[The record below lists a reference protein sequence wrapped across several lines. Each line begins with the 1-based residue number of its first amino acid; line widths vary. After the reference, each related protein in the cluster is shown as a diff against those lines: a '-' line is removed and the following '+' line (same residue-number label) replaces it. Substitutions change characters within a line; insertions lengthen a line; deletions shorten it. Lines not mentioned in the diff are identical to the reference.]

1 MDIQFIIDTLR
12 AVKLELY
19 RHRLAAVI
27 IFMTVTAGVLTLGYV
42 TPKSYTS
49 EAVLYA
55 DQSNILQPLL
65 QGQAEVT
72 QIDRINEARE
82 MMQSRSFLEQIAL
95 DTGLITGGEP
105 DATRNGK
112 ISSLR
117 KQVGIRV
124 SNRSFLELSYT
135 SGSPD
140 ESFQVLSAVLN
151 RFIERTVRKKRSES
165 QGAFEFIDSQVKS
178 YQRQL
183 EDAEQRLKEFKSG
196 NQDGTEAS
204 VLARIENLRRDIEN
218 LKLEIQ
224 QTESEVQLTR
234 RQLDGEQPFRRI
246 TVDPGKSS
254 AERRLVTMRQEL
266 DSLLLRY
273 QKRHPDV
280 VSIQDQIAD
289 LEKRVSTQTDDDRD
303 GGVTEV
309 LENPVYENLKIQL
322 SDSTTRLTVQRNR
335 LASLERLLDEAF
347 GRSQRVAENQAQL
360 SELTRDYDVTRDVY
374 EDMLQRREKAR
385 LSMTLDVQGEGV
397 SYKIQEPASY
407 PTKWD
412 GLQLYQ
418 VGLAGPFLGSS
429 MVLGLLVMLVMFDQ
443 RLRSP
448 RALQLALPES
458 IPVLTTIPHYRSTWK
473 DRLLRKDVLSLLI
486 LLAIFMTSYLAVLV
500 FSVMG
505 ITPEQLINK
514 VGELTG
520 LGIESGIET
529 GIKSGGN

>member
-49 EAVLYA
+49 QAVLYA

-65 QGQAEVT
+65 RGQAEVT
-72 QIDRINEARE
+72 QLDRINEARE

-95 DTGLITGGEP
+95 DTGLIRGGES
-105 DATRNGK
+105 DASRNGI

-117 KQVGIRV
+117 RQVGIRV
-124 SNRSFLELSYT
+124 SNRNFLELSYT

-151 RFIERTVRKKRSES
+151 RFVERTVRKKRSES
-165 QGAFEFIDSQVKS
+165 QGAFEFIDSQVKT

-183 EDAEQRLKEFKSG
+183 EEAEQRLKEFKSG
-196 NQDGTEAS
+196 NQDGTESS
-204 VLARIENLRRDIEN
+204 VLSRIESLRRDIEN

-224 QTESEVQLTR
+224 QTESEVELTR
-234 RQLDGEQPFRRI
+234 RQLENEQPVRRV

-254 AERRLVTMRQEL
+254 AERRLAALRLEL

-273 QKRHPDV
+273 HERHPDV

-309 LENPVYENLKIQL
+309 MENPVYENLKIQL
-322 SDSTTRLTVQRNR
+322 SDSTTRLAVQKNR
-335 LASLERLLDEAF
+335 LASLERLLEEGF
-347 GRSQRVAENQAQL
+347 ERSQRVAENQAQL
-360 SELTRDYDVTRDVY
+360 SELTRDYDVTRGVY

-407 PTKWD
+407 PTHWD

-418 VGLAGPFLGSS
+418 VGLAGPFLGSA

-443 RLRSP
+443 RIRSP

-458 IPVLTTIPHYRSTWK
+458 ISVLTTIPHYRSTWK
-473 DRLLRKDVLSLLI
+473 DRFLRKDVLSILI
-486 LLAIFMTSYLAVLV
+486 VLAVFMTAYLAVLV

-514 VGELTG
+514 ASELTG
-520 LGIESGIET
+520 QGLGD
-529 GIKSGGN
+529 GGN

>member
-1 MDIQFIIDTLR
+1 MDIQFILDTLR

-27 IFMTVTAGVLTLGYV
+27 IFMAVTAGVLTLGYV

-49 EAVLYA
+49 HAVLYA

-65 QGQAEVT
+65 RGQAEVT
-72 QIDRINEARE
+72 QLDRINEARE
-82 MMQSRSFLEQIAL
+82 MMQSRTFLEQVAL
-95 DTGLITGGEP
+95 DTGLIRGGET
-105 DATRNGK
+105 DAIRNGK
-112 ISSLR
+112 ISDLR

-124 SNRSFLELSYT
+124 SNRNFLELSYT
-135 SGSPD
+135 SRSPD

-183 EDAEQRLKEFKSG
+183 EEAEQRLKEFKSG
-196 NQDGTEAS
+196 NQDGTESS

-224 QTESEVQLTR
+224 QTESEVKLTR
-234 RQLDGEQPFRRI
+234 SQLANEQPVRRI

-254 AERRLVTMRQEL
+254 AERRLVAMRQEL

-273 QKRHPDV
+273 HERHPDV
-280 VSIQDQIAD
+280 VSVQDQIAD

-309 LENPVYENLKIQL
+309 MENPVYENLKIQL
-322 SDSTTRLTVQRNR
+322 SDSTTRLAVQKNR
-335 LASLERLLDEAF
+335 LASLERLLEESF
-347 GRSQRVAENQAQL
+347 VRSQRVAENQAQL
-360 SELTRDYDVTRDVY
+360 SELTRDYDVTRGVY

-397 SYKIQEPASY
+397 SYKIQEPATY
-407 PTKWD
+407 PTHWD

-418 VGLAGPFLGSS
+418 VGLAGPFLGSA

-443 RLRSP
+443 RVRSP

-458 IPVLTTIPHYRSTWK
+458 IPVLTSIPHYRSTWK
-473 DRLLRKDVLSLLI
+473 DRLLRKDVLSI
-486 LLAIFMTSYLAVLV
+486 LLMLAVFMTAYLAVLV

-514 VGELTG
+514 AGELTG
-520 LGIESGIET
+520 LG
-529 GIKSGGN
+529 GGRI

>member
-1 MDIQFIIDTLR
+1 M
-12 AVKLELY
+12 
-19 RHRLAAVI
+19 
-27 IFMTVTAGVLTLGYV
+27 TLGYV

-49 EAVLYA
+49 QAVLYA

-65 QGQAEVT
+65 RGKAEMT
-72 QIDRINEARE
+72 QLDRINEARE

-95 DTGLITGGEP
+95 DTGLIRGGET
-105 DATRNGK
+105 DGVRNGK
-112 ISSLR
+112 ISTLR

-124 SNRSFLELSYT
+124 SNRNFLELSYT

-151 RFIERTVRKKRSES
+151 RFVERTVRKKRSES
-165 QGAFEFIDSQVKS
+165 QGAFEFIDSQVKT

-183 EDAEQRLKEFKSG
+183 EEAEQRLKEFKFG
-196 NQDGTEAS
+196 NQDGTEGS
-204 VLARIENLRRDIEN
+204 VLARIEGLRRDIEN

-234 RQLDGEQPFRRI
+234 RQLDNEQPVRRI
-246 TVDPGKSS
+246 TIDPGKSS
-254 AERRLVTMRQEL
+254 AERRLANMRQEL

-273 QKRHPDV
+273 HERHPDV
-280 VSIQDQIAD
+280 VSVQDQIAD
-289 LEKRVSTQTDDDRD
+289 LKKRVSTQTDDDRD

-309 LENPVYENLKIQL
+309 MENPVYENLKIQL
-322 SDSTTRLTVQRNR
+322 SDSTTRLTVQKNR
-335 LASLERLLDEAF
+335 LASLERLLEESF
-347 GRSQRVAENQAQL
+347 ERSQRVAENQAEL
-360 SELTRDYDVTRDVY
+360 SELTRDYDVTRGVY

-407 PTKWD
+407 PTHWD

-418 VGLAGPFLGSS
+418 VGLAGPFLGSA

-473 DRLLRKDVLSLLI
+473 DRLLRKDVLTILI
-486 LLAIFMTSYLAVLV
+486 ALAIFMVAYLAVLV

-514 VGELTG
+514 ASELTG
-520 LGIESGIET
+520 QGLGSG
-529 GIKSGGN
+529 SN

>member
-49 EAVLYA
+49 QAVLYA

-65 QGQAEVT
+65 RGKAEMT
-72 QIDRINEARE
+72 QLDRINEARE

-95 DTGLITGGEP
+95 DTGLIRGGET
-105 DATRNGK
+105 DGVRNGK
-112 ISSLR
+112 ISTLR

-124 SNRSFLELSYT
+124 SNRNFLELSYT

-151 RFIERTVRKKRSES
+151 RFVERTVRKKRSES
-165 QGAFEFIDSQVKS
+165 QGAFEFIDSQVKT

-183 EDAEQRLKEFKSG
+183 EEAEQRLKEFKFG
-196 NQDGTEAS
+196 NQDGTEGS
-204 VLARIENLRRDIEN
+204 VLARIEGLRRDIEN

-234 RQLDGEQPFRRI
+234 RQLDNEQPVRRI
-246 TVDPGKSS
+246 TIDPGKSS
-254 AERRLVTMRQEL
+254 AERRLANMRQEL

-273 QKRHPDV
+273 HERHPDV
-280 VSIQDQIAD
+280 VSVQDQIAD
-289 LEKRVSTQTDDDRD
+289 LKKRVSTQTDDDRD

-309 LENPVYENLKIQL
+309 MENPVYENLKIQL
-322 SDSTTRLTVQRNR
+322 SDSTTRLTVQKNR
-335 LASLERLLDEAF
+335 LASLERLLEESF
-347 GRSQRVAENQAQL
+347 ERSQRVAENQAEL
-360 SELTRDYDVTRDVY
+360 SELTRDYDVTRGVY

-407 PTKWD
+407 PTHWD

-418 VGLAGPFLGSS
+418 VGLAGPFLGSA

-473 DRLLRKDVLSLLI
+473 DRLLRKDVLTILI
-486 LLAIFMTSYLAVLV
+486 ALAIFMVAYLAVLV

-514 VGELTG
+514 ASELTG
-520 LGIESGIET
+520 QGLGSG
-529 GIKSGGN
+529 SN

>member
-27 IFMTVTAGVLTLGYV
+27 IFMVVTAGVLTLGYI
-42 TPKSYTS
+42 TPKSYT
-49 EAVLYA
+49 AQAILYA

-65 QGQAEVT
+65 QGKAELT
-72 QIDRINEARE
+72 QLDRINEARE
-82 MMQSRSFLEQIAL
+82 LMQSRSFLEQVAL
-95 DTGLITGGEP
+95 DTGLIRGGET
-105 DATRNGK
+105 DAVQNGK
-112 ISSLR
+112 ISNLR

-124 SNRSFLELSYT
+124 SNRNFLELSYT
-135 SGSPD
+135 SGSPN
-140 ESFQVLSAVLN
+140 ESFQVLSTVLN

-165 QGAFEFIDSQVKS
+165 QGAFEFIDSQVKT

-183 EDAEQRLKEFKSG
+183 EEAEQRLKEFKSA
-196 NQDGTEAS
+196 NQDGTESS
-204 VLARIENLRRDIEN
+204 VLSRIESLRRDIEN

-234 RQLDGEQPFRRI
+234 RQLDNEQPVRRI

-254 AERRLVTMRQEL
+254 AERRLVAMRQEL

-273 QKRHPDV
+273 HERHPDV
-280 VSIQDQIAD
+280 VSVKDQIAD
-289 LEKRVSTQTDDDRD
+289 LERRVSTQTDDDRD
-303 GGVTEV
+303 GAVTEV
-309 LENPVYENLKIQL
+309 MENPIYQSLKIQL
-322 SDSTTRLTVQRNR
+322 SDSTTRLAVQKNR
-335 LASLERLLDEAF
+335 LASLERLLEESF
-347 GRSQRVAENQAQL
+347 VRSQRVAENQAQL
-360 SELTRDYDVTRDVY
+360 SELTRDYDVTRGVY

-407 PTKWD
+407 PTHWD

-418 VGLAGPFLGSS
+418 VGLAGPFLGSA

-458 IPVLTTIPHYRSTWK
+458 IPVLTAIPHYRSTWK
-473 DRLLRKDVLSLLI
+473 DRLLRRDVLSI
-486 LLAIFMTSYLAVLV
+486 LAMLAIFMTAYLAVLV

-514 VGELTG
+514 AGELTG
-520 LGIESGIET
+520 FGLE
-529 GIKSGGN
+529 SGGN

>member
-19 RHRLAAVI
+19 RHRLAAII

-49 EAVLYA
+49 QAVLYA

-65 QGQAEVT
+65 RGKAEMT
-72 QIDRINEARE
+72 QLDRINEARE

-95 DTGLITGGEP
+95 DTGLIRGGET
-105 DATRNGK
+105 DADRNGK
-112 ISSLR
+112 ISTLR
-117 KQVGIRV
+117 QQVGIRV
-124 SNRSFLELSYT
+124 SNRNFLELSYT

-151 RFIERTVRKKRSES
+151 RFVERTVRKKRSES
-165 QGAFEFIDSQVKS
+165 QGAFEFIDSQVKT

-183 EDAEQRLKEFKSG
+183 EEAEQRLKEFKFG
-196 NQDGTEAS
+196 NQDGTEGS
-204 VLARIENLRRDIEN
+204 VLARIEGLRRDIEN

-234 RQLDGEQPFRRI
+234 RQLDNEQPVRRI
-246 TVDPGKSS
+246 TIDPGKSS
-254 AERRLVTMRQEL
+254 AERRLANMRQEL

-273 QKRHPDV
+273 HERHPDV
-280 VSIQDQIAD
+280 VSVQDQIAD
-289 LEKRVSTQTDDDRD
+289 LKKRVSTQTDDDRD

-309 LENPVYENLKIQL
+309 MENPVYENLKIQL
-322 SDSTTRLTVQRNR
+322 SDSTTRLTVQKNR
-335 LASLERLLDEAF
+335 LASLERLLEESF
-347 GRSQRVAENQAQL
+347 ERSQRVAENQAEL
-360 SELTRDYDVTRDVY
+360 SELTRDYDVTRGVY

-407 PTKWD
+407 PTHWD

-418 VGLAGPFLGSS
+418 VGLAGPFLGSA

-473 DRLLRKDVLSLLI
+473 DRLLRKDVLTILI
-486 LLAIFMTSYLAVLV
+486 VLAIFMVAYLAVLV

-514 VGELTG
+514 ASELTG
-520 LGIESGIET
+520 LGLGSG
-529 GIKSGGN
+529 SN